1 MAARVLA
8 KGNSMEFA
16 VFILLLLIALALAS
30 PFISVMS
37 FVVELLAAFAGLVV
51 RAVRA
56 LIGSLRRT
64 AARDRGNDCDRAD
77 RGDR

>member
-1 MAARVLA
+1 M
-8 KGNSMEFA
+8 KK
-16 VFILLLLIALALAS
+16 
-30 PFISVMS
+30 
-37 FVVELLAAFAGLVV
+37 LLAAFAGLVV